1 MMCRKSSA
9 ILLFK
14 QKVNNLTSSTGL
26 DENHKKVPPCGE
38 LLIPQSCIFLFSNNL
53 KEYTRHQKNE
63 LYAYHGFQR

>member
-1 MMCRKSSA
+1 MCRKSSA
-9 ILLFK
+9 ILLLK

-26 DENHKKVPPCGE
+26 DENHKNFPPCGE
-38 LLIPQSCIFLFSNNL
+38 LPIPQSCIFLFSKNL